1 MLIENKV
8 KVTHVL
14 TIKQHIFIKGKY
26 CQTSL
31 IVFFF
36 KETEKVRLKK
46 WIGDNL
52 MFTDFSKK
60 SDILLFD
67 ILRETIN

>member
-14 TIKQHIFIKGKY
+14 TIKQHMFNKGKY

-31 IVFFF
+31 IVFF
-36 KETEKVRLKK
+36 LKK
-46 WIGDNL
+46 L
-52 MFTDFSKK
+52 KKLKSKEM
-60 SDILLFD
+60 
-67 ILRETIN
+67 ETI